1 MVAIYLAPVYL
12 LVCVYILLRGL
23 HWIQVLHAVFQNVWG
38 VQRDRTYLSVCCL
51 QYSDRVYGT
60 GFGISEIYEASE

>member
-23 HWIQVLHAVFQNVWG
+23 HWIQVLHAVFKNVW
-38 VQRDRTYLSVCCL
+38 VC
-51 QYSDRVYGT
+51 R
-60 GFGISEIYEASE
+60 GI

>member
-23 HWIQVLHAVFQNVWG
+23 HWIQVLHAVL
-38 VQRDRTYLSVCCL
+38 QRDRTYLSVCCL

>member
-23 HWIQVLHAVFQNVWG
+23 HWIQVLHAVFQILCI
-38 VQRDRTYLSVCCL
+38 QRLYCNRSHV
-51 QYSDRVYGT
+51 
-60 GFGISEIYEASE
+60 A

>member
-23 HWIQVLHAVFQNVWG
+23 HWIQVLHAVFQNVW
-38 VQRDRTYLSVCCL
+38 VYKMQHQVSSRIATILQRLLVKKVLFVKSLKNLY
-51 QYSDRVYGT
+51 
-60 GFGISEIYEASE
+60 

>member
-12 LVCVYILLRGL
+12 LVCVYILFRGL
-23 HWIQVLHAVFQNVWG
+23 LWIQVLHAVF
-38 VQRDRTYLSVCCL
+38 